1 MNQHMN
7 QEYLRESGKILADM
21 RLRIEGI
28 ILLYEEDTLVLLDLA
43 AEKKLYH
50 AIGAFDAIAT
60 ALYDMRKQIV
70 DLQATYRSAVQSL
83 SETEIDL

>member
-1 MNQHMN
+1 MMQD
-7 QEYLRESGKILADM
+7 YLKESGSILAEM
-21 RLRIEGI
+21 RLHIEGI

-50 AIGAFDAIAT
+50 AAGALDAIAT

-70 DLQATYRSAVQSL
+70 DLQAVYREEVTRQATADDLSDVQ
-83 SETEIDL
+83 

>member
-1 MNQHMN
+1 MSD
-7 QEYLRESGKILADM
+7 YLKESGSILAEM
-21 RLRIEGI
+21 RLRIEGM

-50 AIGAFDAIAT
+50 AAGALDAIAA

-70 DLQATYRSAVQSL
+70 DLQAAYRKEVDRGL
-83 SETEIDL
+83 DH